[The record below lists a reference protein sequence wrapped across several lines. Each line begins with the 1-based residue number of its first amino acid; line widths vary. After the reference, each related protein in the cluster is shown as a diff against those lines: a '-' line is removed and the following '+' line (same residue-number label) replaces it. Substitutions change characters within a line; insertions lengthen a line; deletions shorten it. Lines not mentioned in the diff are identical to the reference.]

1 MITIRFSGRQATP
14 IQYQIGMETDQDAET
29 LRFDLPQI
37 ADDQTAQLLMLL
49 PDGTPE
55 ALNIRDGMAVVPAA
69 MTEQPGRIRAWV
81 EILGGGIAWNSE
93 LFYLDVGDL
102 PPISEQIERQYPT
115 AIQEALDAESR
126 AQNYWE
132 SSTALNAETAKL
144 KNMTAGAHDVAHGA
158 GADAVLTEQNGH
170 YHLEMAVPQGAPG
183 ENGRDA
189 VVQRVGEDEV
199 AFEIVDGHLLVWH
212 GSSEEPVTWA
222 GWWAWTAMAC
232 QPAAARGR
240 RW

>member
-1 MITIRFSGRQATP
+1 MITVRFSGRQATP
-14 IQYQIGMETDQDAET
+14 NQYEIGMETDQDAET

-49 PDGTPE
+49 PDGTPD
-55 ALNIRDGMAVVPAA
+55 ALNIRDGMAVVPAI

-102 PPISEQIERQYPT
+102 PPISEQIERTYPT

-126 AQNYWE
+126 AQTYWE

-144 KNMTAGAHDVAHGA
+144 QNMTAGAHDVAHDA
-158 GADAVLTEQNGH
+158 GADAVLSEQNGH
-170 YHLEMAVPQGAPG
+170 YHLEMSVPQGRPG
-183 ENGRDA
+183 EPGRNAIVQNLAA
-189 VVQRVGEDEV
+189 VEI
-199 AFEIVDGHLLVWH
+199 AFQIMDGHLILFYGDQAPPQFSIDANGH
-212 GSSEEPVTWA
+212 LIYEF
-222 GWWAWTAMAC
+222 
-232 QPAAARGR
+232 
-240 RW
+240 

>member
-1 MITIRFSGRQATP
+1 MITVRFSGRQATP
-14 IQYQIGMETDQDAET
+14 NQYQIGMETDQDAET

-49 PDGTPE
+49 PDGTPD
-55 ALNIRDGMAVVPAA
+55 ALNIRDGMAVVPAT

-126 AQNYWE
+126 AQTYWE
-132 SSTALNAETAKL
+132 NSMALNAETAKL
-144 KNMTAGAHDVAHGA
+144 QNMTAGAHDVAHSA
-158 GADAVLTEQNGH
+158 GADAVLSEQNGH
-170 YHLEMAVPQGAPG
+170 YHLEMSVPQGRPG
-183 ENGRDA
+183 EPGRNAIVQNLAA
-189 VVQRVGEDEV
+189 VEI
-199 AFEIVDGHLLVWH
+199 AFQIMDGHLILFYGDQAPPQFSIDANGH
-212 GSSEEPVTWA
+212 LIYEF
-222 GWWAWTAMAC
+222 
-232 QPAAARGR
+232 
-240 RW
+240 

>member
-1 MITIRFSGRQATP
+1 MITIRFSGRTP
-14 IQYQIGMETDQDAET
+14 TPNNYKIGMETDQDAET

-37 ADDQTAQLLMLL
+37 ADDQTAQLMMLL
-49 PDGTPE
+49 PDGTPD
-55 ALNIRDGMAVVPAA
+55 ALNIRDGMAVVPAM

-126 AQNYWE
+126 AQTYWE
-132 SSTALNAETAKL
+132 SATALNAETAKL
-144 KNMTAGAHDVAHGA
+144 QNMTAGAHDVAHDA

-170 YHLEMAVPQGAPG
+170 YHLEMSVPQGRPG
-183 ENGRDA
+183 EPGRNAIVQNLAA
-189 VVQRVGEDEV
+189 VEI
-199 AFEIVDGHLLVWH
+199 AFQIIDGHLILFYGDQVPPQFSINENGH
-212 GSSEEPVTWA
+212 LIYEF
-222 GWWAWTAMAC
+222 
-232 QPAAARGR
+232 
-240 RW
+240 

>member
-49 PDGTPE
+49 PDGTPD
-55 ALNIRDGMAVVPAA
+55 ALNIRDGMAVVPAT

-115 AIQEALDAESR
+115 AIQAALDAESR
-126 AQNYWE
+126 AQTYWE
-132 SSTALNAETAKL
+132 NSTALNAETAKL
-144 KNMTAGAHDVAHGA
+144 KNMTAGAHDVAHDA
-158 GADAVLTEQNGH
+158 GADAVLSEVSGH
-170 YHLEMAVPQGAPG
+170 YHLEISVPQGPPG
-183 ENGRDA
+183 VPGRNA
-189 VVQRVGEDEV
+189 VVQNLAAVEI
-199 AFEIVDGHLLVWH
+199 AFQIIDGHLILFY
-212 GSSEEPVTWA
+212 GDNIPPQFSINSEGHLIYEF
-222 GWWAWTAMAC
+222 
-232 QPAAARGR
+232 
-240 RW
+240 